1 MDRRALSKMSSA
13 EIFSQPFFSESS
25 DPARERRSPAGP
37 NARTVLAPLHY
48 EPNYAYPLLIWLHGH
63 GGCDERQLLYVMPL
77 VNLQNFVAVAPRGFA
92 LDGEGAGGW
101 DWPQTPECIEE
112 AECRVDDAIS
122 GSLRRFRIARHRVFI
137 AGFGAG
143 GTMALRLAWRRP
155 RRFAGAISLCGAAP
169 RGMRPIA
176 DYFGAREV
184 PVLIAVGRDDEE
196 YTPVQACDD
205 LRFLHTVGINI
216 VLRQY
221 PCAREMPAEMLGDVN
236 RWLIDIVNGGSGEG
250 TLSDGDVL
258 QQEA

>member
-13 EIFSQPFFSESS
+13 EMFAKPFFSE
-25 DPARERRSPAGP
+25 DTDLARERLSSAGH

-92 LDGEGAGGW
+92 VDATGDGGW
-101 DWPQTPECIEE
+101 DWPQTQECIEE
-112 AECRVDDAIS
+112 AERRVDDAIS
-122 GSLRRFRIARHRVFI
+122 GSLRRFRIARHRVFV
-137 AGFGAG
+137 AGFGSG

-155 RRFAGAISLCGAAP
+155 RRFAGAISLCGPAP
-169 RGMRPIA
+169 RGMRPLA
-176 DYFGAREV
+176 DYFGVREV
-184 PVLIAVGRDDEE
+184 PVLISVGRDDDE
-196 YTPVQACDD
+196 YTPAHACED

-221 PCAREMPAEMLGDVN
+221 PCGRELSTEMLADVN

-250 TLSDGDVL
+250 TLPDGDVL

>member
-1 MDRRALSKMSSA
+1 MDRRALPKMSSA
-13 EIFSQPFFSESS
+13 ETFSKPFFSEAS
-25 DPARERRSPAGP
+25 DPASERWSPAGR

-92 LDGEGAGGW
+92 VDGKDDGGW
-101 DWPQTPECIEE
+101 DWPQTPDCIEE
-112 AECRVDDAIS
+112 AERRVDDVIS
-122 GSLRRFRIARHRVFI
+122 SSLRRFRIAKHRVFI

-155 RRFAGAISLCGAAP
+155 RQFAGAISLCGPAP
-169 RGMRPIA
+169 RGMRPLA
-176 DYFGAREV
+176 DYLGVREV
-184 PVLIAVGRDDEE
+184 PVMISVGRDDDE
-196 YTPVQACDD
+196 YSPVLACED

-221 PCAREMPAEMLGDVN
+221 PCGRELSTEMLADVN
-236 RWLIDIVNGGSGEG
+236 RWLIDIVNGGNGEG
-250 TLSDGDVL
+250 TLPDGDVL